1 MHATA
6 NDTGDA
12 ETPLYATRL
21 MPHRSWSRA
30 QARLFV
36 AVFAALC
43 AAATVPFWLLGAWP
57 VIGFFGLDAAL
68 VALAFRASFHSAR
81 ACEEV
86 RVTPLELHLAKI
98 SARGARRDWRFNP
111 LWVRLER
118 EDHAE
123 FGLQRLAV
131 ASRGRR
137 VALAV
142 FLGADEKARFA
153 DELAA
158 ALARARRG
166 ARFS

>member
-1 MHATA
+1 MIATA
-6 NDTGDA
+6 NGTGGA
-12 ETPLYATRL
+12 EAALYAARL
-21 MPHRSWSRA
+21 TPHRSWSPG

-36 AVFAALC
+36 FAFAALC
-43 AAATVPFWLLGAWP
+43 AAVTVPFWLLGAWP
-57 VIGFFGLDAAL
+57 VVGFMGLDVAL
-68 VALAFRASFHSAR
+68 VAWAFRASFHSAR

-86 RVTPLELHLAKI
+86 VVTPLELHVAKV

-111 LWVRLER
+111 VWVRLER
-118 EDHAE
+118 EDDAE

-153 DELAA
+153 DDLAA
-158 ALARARRG
+158 ALARARSG
-166 ARFS
+166 PRFS